1 MLDRLK
7 QIPARLLEIWKN
19 WTRNQKII
27 IVSAVVVF
35 IAAVI
40 VIAYVLSRPTYQE
53 LTKCEDYSEMNTVTT
68 LLTDNGYTYQI
79 NNMTVNVKKQDLT
92 NAKML
97 IASNDIKPSGY
108 SLDDALNS
116 SLTTTE
122 ADKNKKYAKY
132 LETKFATDIASLDGI
147 KKASVTVHL
156 SDDTN
161 SFYSTKKD
169 TTVAVTVDTSKTVS
183 DDAAESIAVFLA
195 TAVGSS
201 TTNGITIIDTT
212 GKTLFNGS
220 DNSGSVSNISYSSKL
235 KYKSQIESTVAA
247 GVKNTALSTS
257 LFNDATV
264 AINLDLDWDTVN
276 KIATEYT
283 AQEGR
288 EEGLYD
294 TSYELQSTGN
304 NGAGGTPGTTS
315 NGEGGTTY
323 DLTDGTSSSSTYT
336 VKQYQYLPNQLVTTT
351 NTEPGKIVY
360 DSSTMSV
367 TLIKNVVYNEEDCK
381 KLGYLDNMTWDEF
394 KAQNAD
400 PVQVQV
406 NADWMNMLSNATGIS
421 TNNITVLAY
430 NVPYFYDAAKTSV
443 LSRASFWIQIALAVA
458 ILGILVFIV
467 LRSARPLTVEE
478 KEPELSVEEMLA
490 STKENQPTVDEIDL
504 QEKSETRKAIEKFV
518 DENPEAVALLLRN
531 WLNDD
536 W

>member
-1 MLDRLK
+1 M
-7 QIPARLLEIWKN
+7 E
-19 WTRNQKII
+19 
-27 IVSAVVVF
+27 
-35 IAAVI
+35 
-40 VIAYVLSRPTYQE
+40 
-53 LTKCEDYSEMNTVTT
+53 
-68 LLTDNGYTYQI
+68 
-79 NNMTVNVKKQDLT
+79 
-92 NAKML
+92 
-97 IASNDIKPSGY
+97 
-108 SLDDALNS
+108 
-116 SLTTTE
+116 
-122 ADKNKKYAKY
+122 
-132 LETKFATDIASLDGI
+132 
-147 KKASVTVHL
+147 
-156 SDDTN
+156 
-161 SFYSTKKD
+161 
-169 TTVAVTVDTSKTVS
+169 KT
-183 DDAAESIAVFLA
+183 SIAVLLA

-201 TTNGITIIDTT
+201 NTNGITIIDTS
-212 GKTLFNGS
+212 GKTLFNGA
-220 DNSGSVSNISYSSKL
+220 DNSGSVSNIAYSSKL

-247 GVKNTALSTS
+247 SVKNTALSTS

-294 TSYELQSTGN
+294 TSYELESNGT

-315 NGEGGTTY
+315 NGETGTTY

-351 NTEPGKIVY
+351 NSDPGKIVY
-360 DSSTMSV
+360 GTSTMAV
-367 TLIKNVVYNEEDCK
+367 TLIKNVIYNEEDCK
-381 KLGYLDNMTWDEF
+381 NLGYLDNMTWDEF
-394 KAQNAD
+394 KAQNAN
-400 PVQVQV
+400 PVQVNV
-406 NADWMNMLSNATGIS
+406 DNDWMNMFSSATGIS

-430 NVPYFYDAAKTSV
+430 NVPYFYDAPKTSV
-443 LSRASFWIQIALAVA
+443 LSRASFWIQIGLAVA

-490 STKENQPTVDEIDL
+490 STKENQPSVDDIDL